1 MIFFFWRGKGYIVF
15 IGIVCTILL
24 TALVAGALLGF
35 EDATMP
41 TYVIEFSIGSLLFVP
56 IWFYG
61 RKWNKEAYT
70 FTHRTTGTEIT
81 IVNPHTAFGIPI
93 QYWAI
98 IWPLLLLLIFL
109 MVG

>member
-70 FTHRTTGTEIT
+70 FTHRGYYLAASVTINFSHGWIT
-81 IVNPHTAFGIPI
+81 ID
-93 QYWAI
+93 
-98 IWPLLLLLIFL
+98 IFFIRKHYSNL
-109 MVG
+109 ALVSLRC